1 MWYQVY
7 KDKVNPIFVDVK
19 EKLDALMSVEMN
31 PEYILKVTWDNMAP
45 SVASEKT
52 EVKSLSTLPTKTA
65 SKEVPIQFKYVH
77 CFVWYKNN

>member
-7 KDKVNPIFVDVK
+7 KDKVNPIFVDVN

-52 EVKSLSTLPTKTA
+52 EV
-65 SKEVPIQFKYVH
+65 
-77 CFVWYKNN
+77 